1 MENLDRL
8 NAEWITLS
16 AFRGLMKI
24 ATKGDMN
31 KSKYDNVL
39 AFCGDLYPEL
49 LGNDVSLLKAERESQ
64 TTREYRQKA
73 RLKSKKE
80 GRKIDALELVKIDLG
95 EFESLFRI
103 AKREKEEQK
112 KVDQLKRRLNQLTI
126 AYDELSF
133 QEHSE
138 NQILNRDV
146 YKVHRLLPS
155 LIDGIDYKDFW
166 LPDKNTLRLRILH
179 PEKTEHITGADLI
192 YEKHS
197 SNDEASIVA
206 IQYKIWENKKLYL
219 NDTRMNE
226 QIDKLKSFFC
236 KKNICD
242 NYNSQMQY
250 RFPCCSAFIRPTDK
264 LQSAD
269 QKLMSTGEH
278 LPICKIDECTST
290 GRRGAKLLEYD
301 KIKDISLSNE
311 SFEFLFNTGKIGSR
325 NLTYDELT
333 QLYSNFLQ
341 ESSLS
346 RVMIYAQEFD

>member
-1 MENLDRL
+1 MGNLDRL

-16 AFRGLMKI
+16 AFRGMMKI

-80 GRKIDALELVKIDLG
+80 GRKIDALELVKADLG

-103 AKREKEEQK
+103 AKKEKEEQK

-126 AYDELSF
+126 AYNELNF

-138 NQILNRDV
+138 NQILNRDI
-146 YKVHRLLPS
+146 YKAHRPLPS
-155 LIDGIDYKDFW
+155 LIDGIDYRDFG

-197 SNDEASIVA
+197 SNDEVSIVA

-219 NDTRMNE
+219 NDIRMNE
-226 QIDKLKSFFC
+226 QIEKLKLFFC
-236 KKNICD
+236 KKSICD
-242 NYNSQMQY
+242 SGNSQIQY

-290 GRRGAKLLEYD
+290 GNRGAKLLEYN

-325 NLTYDELT
+325 NLTYNELS

-346 RVMIYAQEFD
+346 RVMIYAQAFD

>member
-1 MENLDRL
+1 MDNLDRL

-80 GRKIDALELVKIDLG
+80 GRKIDTLELVKTDLD

-146 YKVHRLLPS
+146 YKVHRPLPS

-197 SNDEASIVA
+197 SNDEASIIA

-226 QIDKLKSFFC
+226 QIDKLKTFFC
-236 KKNICD
+236 KKSICD
-242 NYNSQMQY
+242 SYNSQMQY

-290 GRRGAKLLEYD
+290 GKRGARLLEYD
-301 KIKDISLSNE
+301 NIKDISLSNE

-341 ESSLS
+341 ES
-346 RVMIYAQEFD
+346 